1 LEAKTHYT
9 HVGIAVLLLAVSLL
23 SASLWLSIGF
33 DNKNYRNY
41 LVYLNEPAG
50 SLTEDSMVKYNG
62 VLVGLVNSIELNQ
75 NNPQQV
81 ILVLKIDEDIPITE
95 GTQATLISQGITGTT
110 YLGLS
115 STSPSL
121 KPLKKTPGSPY
132 PIIPS
137 KPSFFYQLEKNIDK
151 LTQQVNRVFD
161 KENTENIRLTLEH
174 LEKLSAVFSNN
185 DSSIDESLKE
195 LPKLIKGLKVS
206 AQKFDVMADDISVSG
221 RQFTTTMK
229 AGKNSIDQ
237 ISQQTLP
244 PATLLLRRLNDIA
257 ANLEKMSAAMRQ
269 DPSVVLRG
277 SAPPKLGP
285 GERP

>member
-9 HVGIAVLLLAVSLL
+9 HVGIAVLVLAASLL
-23 SASLWLSIGF
+23 SASLWLSVGF
-33 DNKNYRNY
+33 DRKKYNNY

-62 VLVGLVNSIELNQ
+62 VRVGHVNSIELNNQ
-75 NNPQQV
+75 DPQQV
-81 ILVLKIDEDIPITE
+81 ILVLKIEEGIPITE
-95 GTQATLISQGITGTT
+95 GTQASLISQGITGTT

-115 STSPSL
+115 ATSSSL
-121 KPLKKTPGSPY
+121 KPLQKTALAPY

-151 LTQQVNRVFD
+151 LTQQINRVFD
-161 KENTENIRLTLEH
+161 KENTDNIRLTLDH
-174 LEKLSAVFSNN
+174 LEKLSATFSKNSTN
-185 DSSIDESLKE
+185 IDESLIE
-195 LPKLIKGLKVS
+195 LPKLIKGLKIS
-206 AQKFDVMADDISVSG
+206 AQKFDIMADDVSVSG
-221 RQFTTTMK
+221 KQFTATMK

-257 ANLEKMSAAMRQ
+257 ANLEKISTSMRQ
-269 DPSVVLRG
+269 DPSIILRG

>member
-1 LEAKTHYT
+1 MEAKTHYT
-9 HVGIAVLLLAVSLL
+9 HVGIAVLVLAASLL
-23 SASLWLSIGF
+23 SASLWLSVGF
-33 DNKNYRNY
+33 DRKKYNNY

-62 VLVGLVNSIELNQ
+62 VRVGLVNSIELNNQ
-75 NNPQQV
+75 DPQQV
-81 ILVLKIDEDIPITE
+81 ILVIKIEEGVPITE

-115 STSPSL
+115 SSSPSL
-121 KPLKKTPGSPY
+121 IPLKKTAGAPY

-151 LTQQVNRVFD
+151 LTQQINRVFD
-161 KENTENIRLTLEH
+161 DENTKNIKATLDH
-174 LEKLSAVFSNN
+174 LEKLSASFSNN
-185 DSSIDESLKE
+185 DKSIDETLKE

-221 RQFTTTMK
+221 RQFTSTMK

-244 PATLLLRRLNDIA
+244 PATLLLRRLNNIA
-257 ANLEKMSAAMRQ
+257 ANLEKMSAEMRNN
-269 DPSVVLRG
+269 PSIVLRG
-277 SAPPKLGP
+277 SAPPELGP
-285 GERP
+285 GE

>member
-1 LEAKTHYT
+1 MEAKTHYT
-9 HVGIAVLLLAVSLL
+9 HVGIAVLVLAISLL
-23 SASLWLSIGF
+23 SASLWLSVGF
-33 DNKNYRNY
+33 DRKQYHHY

-62 VLVGLVNSIELNQ
+62 VRVGLVNSIELNIKD
-75 NNPQQV
+75 PQQV
-81 ILVLKIDEDIPITE
+81 ILVLKIEDGVPITE

-115 STSPSL
+115 ATSPSL
-121 KPLKKTPGSPY
+121 KPLKKTADAPY

-161 KENTENIRLTLEH
+161 KENTDNIRLTLEH
-174 LEKLSAVFSNN
+174 LEKLSAVFSKN
-185 DSSIDESLKE
+185 DANIDESLKE

-206 AQKFDVMADDISVSG
+206 AQKFDVMADDVSVSG
-221 RQFTTTMK
+221 KQFTATMR

-244 PATLLLRRLNDIA
+244 PATLLLRRLNGIA
-257 ANLEKMSAAMRQ
+257 ANLEKMSAEMRRN
-269 DPSVVLRG
+269 PSVVLRG
-277 SAPPKLGP
+277 SAPTELGP
-285 GERP
+285 GESP

>member
-1 LEAKTHYT
+1 MEAKTHYT
-9 HVGIAVLLLAVSLL
+9 HVGIAVLVLAISLL
-23 SASLWLSIGF
+23 SASLWLSVGF
-33 DNKNYRNY
+33 DRKKYNNY

-62 VLVGLVNSIELNQ
+62 VRVGLVNSIELNNQ
-75 NNPQQV
+75 DPQQV
-81 ILVLKIDEDIPITE
+81 ILVLKIEEGIPITE

-115 STSPSL
+115 ATSPSL
-121 KPLKKTPGSPY
+121 KPLMKTANAPY

-137 KPSFFYQLEKNIDK
+137 KPSFFHQLEKNIDK
-151 LTQQVNRVFD
+151 LTQQVNRIFD
-161 KENTENIRLTLEH
+161 KENTDNIRLTLDH
-174 LEKLSAVFSNN
+174 LEKLSAVFSKNN
-185 DSSIDESLKE
+185 TNIDESLQE

-206 AQKFDVMADDISVSG
+206 AQKINVMADDVSVSG
-221 RQFTTTMK
+221 KQFTTTMK

-257 ANLEKMSAAMRQ
+257 ANLEKISASMRQ
-269 DPSVVLRG
+269 NPSVVLRG

-285 GERP
+285 GESS

>member
-23 SASLWLSIGF
+23 SVSLWLSVGF
-33 DNKNYRNY
+33 DRKNYHNY

-62 VLVGLVNSIELNQ
+62 VRVGLVNSIELNQ
-75 NNPQQV
+75 KNPQQV
-81 ILVLKIDEDIPITE
+81 ILVLKIDDEIIITE

-110 YLGLS
+110 YLGLTA
-115 STSPSL
+115 TSPSL
-121 KPLKKTPGSPY
+121 KPLKKTAGNPY
-132 PIIPS
+132 PVIPS

-161 KENTENIRLTLEH
+161 KENTDNIRLTLDH
-174 LEKLSAVFSNN
+174 LEKLSAVFSKN
-185 DSSIDESLKE
+185 DTSIDESLQE
-195 LPKLIKGLKVS
+195 LPKLIKGLKIS

-221 RQFTTTMK
+221 KQFTSTMK

-244 PATLLLRRLNDIA
+244 PATLLLRRLNEIA
-257 ANLEKMSAAMRQ
+257 ANLEKMSTAMRQ
-269 DPSVVLRG
+269 NPSIVLRG

-285 GERP
+285 GESL

>member
-9 HVGIAVLLLAVSLL
+9 HVGIAVLVLAASLL
-23 SASLWLSIGF
+23 SASLWLSVGF
-33 DNKNYRNY
+33 DRKKYNNY

-62 VLVGLVNSIELNQ
+62 VRVGLVNSIELN
-75 NNPQQV
+75 NKDPQQV
-81 ILVLKIDEDIPITE
+81 ILVLKIEEGTPITE

-115 STSPSL
+115 ATSPSL
-121 KPLKKTPGSPY
+121 TPLKKTAAAPY

-161 KENTENIRLTLEH
+161 KENTKNIQLTLEH
-174 LEKLSAVFSNN
+174 LEKISAVFSKN
-185 DSSIDESLKE
+185 DANIDESLQQ

-206 AQKFDVMADDISVSG
+206 AQKFDIMASDVSISG
-221 RQFTTTMK
+221 KQFTATMK

-257 ANLEKMSAAMRQ
+257 ANLEKVSAEMRQ
-269 DPSVVLRG
+269 NPSVVLRG

-285 GERP
+285 GESP

>member
-9 HVGIAVLLLAVSLL
+9 HVGIAVLVLAISLL
-23 SASLWLSIGF
+23 SASLWLSVGF
-33 DNKNYRNY
+33 DRKKYNHY

-62 VLVGLVNSIELNQ
+62 VRVGLVNSIELNNQ
-75 NNPQQV
+75 DPQQV
-81 ILVLKIDEDIPITE
+81 ILVLKIEDGIPITE

-115 STSPSL
+115 ATSPSL
-121 KPLKKTPGSPY
+121 KPLKKTANAPY

-161 KENTENIRLTLEH
+161 KENTDNIRLTLEH
-174 LEKLSAVFSNN
+174 LEKISAVFSKN
-185 DSSIDESLKE
+185 DTSLDESLKQ

-206 AQKFDVMADDISVSG
+206 AQKFDVMADDVSISG
-221 RQFTTTMK
+221 KQFTSTMK

-244 PATLLLRRLNDIA
+244 PATLLLRRLNEIA
-257 ANLEKMSAAMRQ
+257 ANLEKISSTMRQ
-269 DPSVVLRG
+269 NPSVVLRG

-285 GERP
+285 GESS

>member
-1 LEAKTHYT
+1 MEAKTHYT
-9 HVGIAVLLLAVSLL
+9 HVGIAVLVLAVSLL
-23 SASLWLSIGF
+23 SASLWLSVGF
-33 DNKNYRNY
+33 DRKKYNNY

-62 VLVGLVNSIELNQ
+62 VRVGLVNSIELNNQ
-75 NNPQQV
+75 DPQQV
-81 ILVLKIDEDIPITE
+81 ILVLKIEEGIPITE

-115 STSPSL
+115 ATSPSL
-121 KPLKKTPGSPY
+121 KPLKKTANAPY

-161 KENTENIRLTLEH
+161 KKNTDNIALTLEH
-174 LEKLSAVFSNN
+174 LEKISAIFSKN
-185 DSSIDESLKE
+185 DSNIDESLIE
-195 LPKLIKGLKVS
+195 LPKLIKGLRVS
-206 AQKFDVMADDISVSG
+206 AQKFDVMAEDVSVSG
-221 RQFTTTMK
+221 KQFTRTMT

-244 PATLLLRRLNDIA
+244 PATLLLRRLNEVA
-257 ANLEKMSAAMRQ
+257 ANLEKISSSMRQ
-269 DPSVVLRG
+269 NPSVILRG

-285 GERP
+285 GETS